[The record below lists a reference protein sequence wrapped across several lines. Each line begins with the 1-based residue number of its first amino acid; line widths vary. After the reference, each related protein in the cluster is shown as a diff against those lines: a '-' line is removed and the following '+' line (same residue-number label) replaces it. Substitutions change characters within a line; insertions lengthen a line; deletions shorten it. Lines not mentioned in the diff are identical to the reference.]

1 LSFWLDR
8 QARKARP
15 LRRAF
20 FRLADSDVTD
30 GKYFKADSGAGGVSA
45 CAAGAGI
52 GRAFFDAGRVREI
65 VTSRKSEKFVFPPEL
80 AVTASIGS
88 RNLPRIGG
96 STMDNGTNKL
106 STSPSSGGAQPQQRR
121 LHPLVATA
129 AGAVIVASLVATAAM
144 TGLFPKASSNS
155 AQNPQTQTAPVAQQP
170 VVDSAAPSPAQQATA
185 AQQQAAQQQAAQQ
198 QAAQQQASQQQAAQ
212 QAAAQQ
218 ATQQQAQQAPA
229 QPQPA
234 QPSYA
239 QQPPQHHAYCSTCG
253 TVEAISAVKQEGHG
267 TGIGAVGGAVAGG
280 VVGNQFGGG
289 GGRTAMTLLGAL
301 GGGLAGNSV
310 EKHLRSETD
319 YSVRV
324 RMENGHTRTFTYK
337 NPPPFQQGER
347 VHIQNGTLVAG

>member
-1 LSFWLDR
+1 
-8 QARKARP
+8 
-15 LRRAF
+15 
-20 FRLADSDVTD
+20 
-30 GKYFKADSGAGGVSA
+30 
-45 CAAGAGI
+45 
-52 GRAFFDAGRVREI
+52 
-65 VTSRKSEKFVFPPEL
+65 
-80 AVTASIGS
+80 
-88 RNLPRIGG
+88 
-96 STMDNGTNKL
+96 MDNGTSKL
-106 STSPSSGGAQPQQRR
+106 STSPSSDGAQPQQRR

-144 TGLFPKASSNS
+144 TGLFPKASSNA

-170 VVDSAAPSPAQQATA
+170 VVDSAAPSPAQQPTA

-198 QAAQQQASQQQAAQ
+198 QAAQQAAAQ
-212 QAAAQQ
+212 QAA
-218 ATQQQAQQAPA
+218 QQQAQQAPP

-239 QQPPQHHAYCSTCG
+239 QQQPQHPAYCSTCG

-280 VVGNQFGGG
+280 VVGNQFGRG